1 MAEEENQ
8 READEERM
16 IRLSAPAVLDDEALK
31 AVMTEDI
38 ASNRPEYMAEVA
50 ERHGLDLERDAAA
63 VRDTVYEEQLG
74 VIVETCIANALDENT
89 IDSYALLQ
97 RACYFSPEDIA
108 YMNAAE
114 GENLSANIAKY
125 IEERLSGVKVL
136 TAGDPL
142 YQRGQRSDFVFD
154 RRLSQFYLLQS
165 QPAEGKV

>member
-74 VIVETCIANALDENT
+74 VIVETCIANALTRIRSIPTRFCREPV
-89 IDSYALLQ
+89 I
-97 RACYFSPEDIA
+97 
-108 YMNAAE
+108 
-114 GENLSANIAKY
+114 SAPKTLPI
-125 IEERLSGVKVL
+125 
-136 TAGDPL
+136 
-142 YQRGQRSDFVFD
+142 
-154 RRLSQFYLLQS
+154 
-165 QPAEGKV
+165 

>member
-136 TAGDPL
+136 TPVIRFTNAVNEAILYSTGDYPNFTKPT
-142 YQRGQRSDFVFD
+142 S
-154 RRLSQFYLLQS
+154 
-165 QPAEGKV
+165 